1 MGPAYASGGSPG
13 QGMVD
18 STGWPPIGAPS
29 LGTAATPSTAATT
42 TAANP
47 IRAAPAFPIRT
58 SCREL
63 TGGAPAPQAR
73 LAGVTTTAAAPI
85 STSGLRGA
93 PVAAISIAIA
103 LWTAN
108 LFFVRH
114 AEDILEFT
122 AWRMVFALPV
132 LAVTAAGSRWRSA
145 PDADRVP
152 VPMSARVFV
161 VCTGVLFGVSAW
173 INFEALNQTTL
184 VNVGVIH
191 ALQPAVV
198 VLVAGRY
205 LGELADWPFIAKLGV
220 AVAGAVLVA
229 AASTGE
235 GVWSLRGDLLAVV
248 GLFMNTAWFMAG
260 RWVRTRTS
268 LDATTYMVMVFT
280 SAAAAMVVIAAVSG
294 HGLSGDASTIGY
306 AIATAVLGTA
316 GHTLMAWAHRF
327 VPAAISSLFLL
338 TQPALIAVL
347 AWVAFDEALHP
358 LHYVG
363 GALVLGALATI
374 VARGG
379 PVADVAP

>member
-1 MGPAYASGGSPG
+1 M
-13 QGMVD
+13 
-18 STGWPPIGAPS
+18 TT
-29 LGTAATPSTAATT
+29 TAATP
-42 TAANP
+42 
-47 IRAAPAFPIRT
+47 IG
-58 SCREL
+58 
-63 TGGAPAPQAR
+63 TG
-73 LAGVTTTAAAPI
+73 
-85 STSGLRGA
+85 SLRRA
-93 PVAAISIAIA
+93 PVVAISLAIG

-114 AEDILEFT
+114 ADDILEFT

-132 LAVTAAGSRWRSA
+132 LAVTAAGSRWRGSSTDERA
-145 PDADRVP
+145 PVSTKAI
-152 VPMSARVFV
+152 VFV
-161 VCTGVLFGVSAW
+161 GCTGVLFGISAW
-173 INFEALNQTTL
+173 VNFEALNQTTL

-235 GVWSLRGDLLAVV
+235 GVWTLQGDLLAVL

-268 LDATTYMVMVFT
+268 LDATTYMVLVFT
-280 SAAAAMVVIAAVSG
+280 SAAAAMVLIATVSG
-294 HGLSGDASTIGY
+294 HGLTGDASTLGY
-306 AIATAVLGTA
+306 ALATAVVGTA

-347 AWVAFDEALHP
+347 AWFAFDETLSP
-358 LHYVG
+358 LHFVG

-379 PVADVAP
+379 PIGDP